1 MSRNQLRLELHL
13 DGQWER
19 IDSVREAVGHSVAAT
34 FGDSDLRDSLAM
46 VTAELLENALKYGEA
61 DAGVELSITSEPDAV
76 VVTVG
81 NVIKEDSPHIVALQK
96 RLAWLREFDDP
107 FTAYTTALAEVFDRK
122 GPEGADSG
130 LGFAR
135 IGYEGRCVIA
145 CDTSRP
151 GFVSVTAR
159 RQKSEPVELL
169 ADARLS

>member
-1 MSRNQLRLELHL
+1 MRRNQLRL

-19 IDSVREAVGHSVAAT
+19 IDSVREAVGHAVTAT

-61 DAGVELSITSEPDAV
+61 EAGVELSIVSEPEAV
-76 VVTVG
+76 VVTVD
-81 NVIKEDSPHIVALQK
+81 NAVKEGSPHIAALHK
-96 RLAWLREFDDP
+96 RLAWLREVGDP
-107 FTAYTTALAEVFDRK
+107 FTAYTTALAEVFDRT
-122 GPEGADSG
+122 GSEGADSG

-135 IGYEGRCVIA
+135 IGYEGRCAIV

-159 RQKSEPVELL
+159 RPTHETVELH